1 MRRGLVHTDP
11 MAAST
16 MATSRQHI
24 PSLSNLVVG
33 ELPWPMLIAACSIL
47 LIDFG
52 MAFGT
57 VVFFPAV
64 QASLAMPAWHLTFLF
79 SASAALYLSLGLLS
93 GPIADRRGAALIIA
107 AGQGVLLV
115 GLSLAA
121 TAQSEAVFAIGY
133 VTAID
138 GGVGLTYVPT
148 LVAVQ
153 HQAPRRAPLAA
164 GIAGAGVG
172 LGALFGAS
180 FCGLLSDRLGW
191 RMGLV
196 LAAATALAAAAA
208 AVVLIAPTA
217 GASRSLAAAEPRR
230 RPQPSVATAAKASL
244 ARLYGAYALA
254 ATVAFVPFSGLVELG
269 REVGWR
275 PGTAIAMIGIVGVG
289 SAAGRLLLGGIADRF
304 GACRVTGA
312 CALVLGAA
320 LVSMSVTSIPL
331 VFAGAAF
338 AFGAGYGGMSAL
350 TTPSVAEIFGSS
362 NLGRSVG
369 RMMTAWALGL
379 LIGPW
384 LVALASEHLGG
395 HRDMWLVCAA
405 VSIASGWLFLRT
417 GVARSTVSGAPIG
430 IEPGRLGVV
439 PLSTIRRCRHANK

>member
-1 MRRGLVHTDP
+1 MLLKMRWGHAHTDS
-11 MAAST
+11 ASEC
-16 MATSRQHI
+16 AVVALRQHR
-24 PSLSNLVVG
+24 PSLWDRVAG
-33 ELPWPMLIAACSIL
+33 ELPWPVLLAACSIL
-47 LIDFG
+47 MIDFG

-64 QASLAMPAWHLTFLF
+64 QASLQVPAWHLTFVF
-79 SASAALYLSLGLLS
+79 SASASIYLCLGLLS
-93 GPIADRRGAALIIA
+93 GPIADRRGAAPIIA

-121 TAQSEAVFAIGY
+121 VARSELVFAIGY
-133 VTAID
+133 VTAIG

-153 HQAPRRAPLAA
+153 HRAPRRAPLAA

-180 FCGLLSDRLGW
+180 FRGLLSDRFGW

-196 LAAATALAAAAA
+196 LAAATALAAASA

-217 GASRSLAAAEPRR
+217 NASSILETAAPRHR
-230 RPQPSVATAAKASL
+230 LPQPSVTTAAKASPV
-244 ARLYGAYALA
+244 RLYGAYALA
-254 ATVAFVPFSGLVELG
+254 ATVAFVPFSGLVDLG

-289 SAAGRLLLGGIADRF
+289 SATGRLLLGGIADRF

-312 CALVLGAA
+312 CALVLGVA
-320 LVSMSVTSIPL
+320 LTLMSITRLPL
-331 VFAGAAF
+331 AFAGPAF

-395 HRDMWLVCAA
+395 HRDTWLVYAA
-405 VSIASGWLFLRT
+405 ISIASGWLFLRT
-417 GVARSTVSGAPIG
+417 GVAKSTASRAPIRVK
-430 IEPGRLGVV
+430 P
-439 PLSTIRRCRHANK
+439 S